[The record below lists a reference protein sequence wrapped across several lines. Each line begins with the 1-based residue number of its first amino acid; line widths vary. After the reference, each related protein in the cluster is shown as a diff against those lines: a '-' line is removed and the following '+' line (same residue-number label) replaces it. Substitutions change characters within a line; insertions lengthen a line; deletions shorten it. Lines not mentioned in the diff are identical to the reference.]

1 MQFFAE
7 APGMVLTLLVFELLL
22 VVVLIGRR
30 KRVDSRTSVLPR
42 AYLASRGAREP
53 LTFHER
59 LGL

>member
-1 MQFFAE
+1 MQFFTE

-22 VVVLIGRR
+22 VIGLISRR
-30 KRVDSRTSVLPR
+30 RRASSRTSVLPR
-42 AYLASRGAREP
+42 AYLASRGGREP